1 MKKALCLFL
10 AAALTLT
17 LWACGAPETA
27 IQKLESPPAAQDAE
41 SAPAAELPDEPPEEA
56 AAPVQEAEPES
67 AAEEA
72 LPEELPAE
80 PEPEPAA
87 EEALPEEP
95 PAEPAAAEEIVEEAA
110 EPAAP
115 EPLPAEAEPPAADAA
130 GESASDHAG
139 HSQSSAGVTVPAP
152 EQGENL
158 VWIPTNG
165 GTNYHTSAKCCNMK
179 NPIQVTLETALANGF
194 TPCKRCH

>member
-27 IQKLESPPAAQDAE
+27 IQKLESPPAAQEAE
-41 SAPAAELPDEPPEEA
+41 SAPAAELPDEPPAEAPAQPPELPEEA
-56 AAPVQEAEPES
+56 SAPVQEAEPEPEPES

-72 LPEELPAE
+72 LPEELPAT
-80 PEPEPAA
+80 PAQ
-87 EEALPEEP
+87 E
-95 PAEPAAAEEIVEEAA
+95 AAEEIAEEAA

-115 EPLPAEAEPPAADAA
+115 EEIPVEEPPAAEAA

-165 GTNYHTSAKCCNMK
+165 GTKYHTNAKCCNMK